1 MNGCDSDHSHTD
13 LCMTDDAPLDN
24 VTLRHS
30 TVSRGDV
37 TVEQK
42 RTFLT
47 TTETHRAIQEHEAIL
62 WTSSRSLLDD
72 GILQWSTW
80 AVDDPV
86 QLVSVPSSWSL
97 HLAREHT
104 WLQQLVGEGK
114 CNQWLW
120 CYASKGDFADM
131 VFPKRMHLAE
141 KAKVDSKHWK

>member
-62 WTSSRSLLDD
+62 WTSSRNLLDD

-80 AVDDPV
+80 AVNDPV
-86 QLVSVPSSWSL
+86 QLVSAPSSPP
-97 HLAREHT
+97 
-104 WLQQLVGEGK
+104 GK
-114 CNQWLW
+114 GAYMVATASRRRQMQPVVMVLYLKGRLRRYGVSQT
-120 CYASKGDFADM
+120 YAFG
-131 VFPKRMHLAE
+131 
-141 KAKVDSKHWK
+141 